1 MLELAVKGAT
11 HNCEGFGERKD
22 VAADQQVVILGSNR
36 MPKHAFRRNRN
47 LGNEICL
54 C

>member
-1 MLELAVKGAT
+1 MIELAIKGAAYGR
-11 HNCEGFGERKD
+11 EGIGKRKYL
-22 VAADQQVVILGSNR
+22 AADQQVVIFSSDR